1 MRDWGDLPTV
11 EAVYRK
17 YARHLQRL
25 KQRRDQAGDSWT
37 DLQELQVRVT
47 ESFLEDLGKTWGTDG
62 HGRPNIPEEA
72 TA

>member
-1 MRDWGDLPTV
+1 MRDWGDPPTV

-25 KQRRDQAGDSWT
+25 KQRRDQAGESWT

-47 ESFLEDLGKTWGTDG
+47 ESFLEDLGRTWGTDG
-62 HGRPNIPEEA
+62 HGRPLIPDEA